1 MNEGINIKKKLEVH
15 LLLFFPHRSSTTGK
29 KKKKKLE
36 VQRQFY

>member
-29 KKKKKLE
+29 KKKIGSAKTILLK
-36 VQRQFY
+36 